1 MKEVRKFHL
10 DKNGSSDSKW
20 SRISSLLLLFLRI
33 ILLRL
38 VMTYLGHFLWDW
50 NGAAL
55 LLAWIEWVLPVIGD
69 LTLSVRGGAS
79 SSKRP
84 RFDLNLPP
92 AEELESASTSDP
104 EDPQPLPLSIAEQV
118 IRNRLRR
125 GGGAHV
131 PDAQLLEEVRE
142 IARLKGQIADRMFEL
157 DSESPEFWRQH
168 REAIIQDS
176 ILTTNQTEYPS
187 RLLLQKLTDLS
198 SSNVRTSATYRNM
211 CKIRRKFHKLGTF
224 KF

>member
-1 MKEVRKFHL
+1 MKKKRIP
-10 DKNGSSDSKW
+10 
-20 SRISSLLLLFLRI
+20 SRISSLLLLFLRRM
-33 ILLRL
+33 LFRG
-38 VMTYLGHFLWDW
+38 VMTYFGHLLWDW
-50 NGAAL
+50 KGAAL
-55 LLAWIEWVLPVIGD
+55 LLALTDWIEWVLPVIGD
-69 LTLSVRGGAS
+69 LTLSVGGGAS

-92 AEELESASTSDP
+92 AEELESASTSAP

-118 IRNRLRR
+118 IRNRLKR

-131 PDAQLLEEVRE
+131 PDAQLLEEVRA
-142 IARLKGQIADRMFEL
+142 IARCKGQIVDRMFEL
-157 DSESPEFWRQH
+157 DIESPEFWRQH

-187 RLLLQKLTDLS
+187 RLLLRKLADLRN
-198 SSNVRTSATYRNM
+198 SNVHTSATYRNM
-211 CKIRRKFHKLGTF
+211 LKIRKKFHELGTL